1 MSPGLGE
8 RKLRRG
14 PAGADRGV
22 IVSAEPPPPAPLAEP
37 SSEPSAEREGGA
49 ARAFAAIRGL
59 AGLTMISRVLGFVR
73 DMMMA
78 TALGAGLTADAFF
91 LAWMIPNLFRRLFG
105 DGAFS
110 AALVP
115 VFIEARESGDH
126 EGARDLVSAALW
138 RLVAGLGG
146 LVLILELG
154 CVLLSSEPGAE
165 LLGQWVQGAAL
176 VKLTLVFDLL
186 RFLLPYLVLIC
197 SAGLLGGALN
207 ALDRFSVPAWAQV
220 AFNLVWIGGLFL
232 AAALYEDTLARV
244 RCLALCLLFGGAV
257 QLLLHAAAMG
267 RAGVP
272 LVRRWQ
278 TEPERLARVRGL
290 FFSLALGLALFQ
302 LNALFDGLIAY
313 AFVAEGGVSSL
324 YYGNRLVQLPIGVLG
339 VALST
344 AVFPQLTRLA
354 KRGDFVGLGHL
365 LDRGVLLG
373 AYVALPAAAGLA
385 ALAGPIVSTLF
396 ERGHFD
402 ATSAA
407 RTARVVLCLTPAIVA
422 ACVTPVVTRAFYAE
436 EEVHTPVRVGAA
448 CVLLNLLLNL
458 LLVGPFGEAG
468 LALATSSSQS
478 LNLILQAWLYRRR
491 RVARGDVPASFQTLA
506 RGAGYTLLALGMGVA
521 AWAVER
527 YAPGP
532 AALRLLL
539 AILSGVAIYA
549 GVSAALKVEP
559 LRLLL
564 SRGRAA

>member
-1 MSPGLGE
+1 MSADPPLTAAAGLPVPE
-8 RKLRRG
+8 PQPEL
-14 PAGADRGV
+14 ASE
-22 IVSAEPPPPAPLAEP
+22 SA
-37 SSEPSAEREGGA
+37 GGA

-59 AGLTMISRVLGFVR
+59 AGLTMVSRVLGFVR

-78 TALGAGLTADAFF
+78 TALGAGLIADAFF

-115 VFIEARESGDH
+115 VFIDARESGDH

-138 RLVAGLGG
+138 RLVVGLGG
-146 LVLILELG
+146 LVLVLELG
-154 CVLLSSEPGAE
+154 CVLLSSQPGAE
-165 LLGQWVQGAAL
+165 FLAGFLHGPAL
-176 VKLTLVFDLL
+176 VKVATVFDLL

-197 SAGLLGGALN
+197 TAGLLGGALN

-244 RCLALCLLFGGAV
+244 RCLSLCLLGGGVLQLAMHAV
-257 QLLLHAAAMG
+257 AMQ

-272 LVRRWQ
+272 IVRRWR
-278 TEPERLARVRGL
+278 TEPERLNRVRGL

-302 LNALFDGLIAY
+302 LNALFDSLIAY

-324 YYGNRLVQLPIGVLG
+324 YYGNRLIQLPIGVLG

-354 KRGDFVGLGHL
+354 KRRDYAGLGLL

-373 AYVALPAAAGLA
+373 AFVALPAAAGLA

-396 ERGHFD
+396 ERGEFD
-402 ATSAA
+402 AHSAA

-436 EEVHTPVRVGAA
+436 EEVRTPVRVGAA
-448 CVLLNLLLNL
+448 CVALNLILNL
-458 LLVGPFGEAG
+458 VLVGPLGEAG
-468 LALATSSSQS
+468 LALATSSSQT
-478 LNLILQAWLYRRR
+478 LNLVLQAWLYGRR
-491 RVARGDVPASFQTLA
+491 RVSRGDVPATFATLT
-506 RGAGYTLLALGMGVA
+506 RVGGYALLAGLMGVA

-527 YAPGP
+527 YSPGP
-532 AALRLLL
+532 GALRLVL
-539 AILSGVAIYA
+539 AVVCGAVIYA
-549 GVSAALKVEP
+549 GVSAALRVES

-564 SRGRAA
+564 SRGRA